1 MKVIGVSGS
10 PIPNSNTDRAVQAA
24 LKATGVD
31 SEFVKLADYSVA
43 PCRACLGCLRTNRC
57 VMNDDGVMLAEKV
70 KQADALI
77 VGGYTSYSSLDARTK
92 AFLERLYPLR
102 HVHGFMR
109 GKPGAA
115 IITTCMPAGDTALP
129 PAGEMGAN
137 AVMFYMAEEG
147 MNFAGSVKIMGNP
160 PCIKCG
166 RGDTC
171 EMSGVKMLY
180 GETATVA
187 SVGVNTFECQP
198 DAIAA
203 VRDLGEKIGKML
215 AGK

>member
-24 LKATGVD
+24 LKATGMD
-31 SEFVKLADYSVA
+31 SEFVKLADYLVA
-43 PCRACLGCLRTNRC
+43 PCRGCLGCLKTNRC
-57 VMNDDGVMLAEKV
+57 VIDDDGVMLAEKV

-115 IITTCMPAGDTALP
+115 IITTCMPAGDTSLP

-137 AVMFYMAEEG
+137 AVMFYMAAEEIPARCRASRCS
-147 MNFAGSVKIMGNP
+147 MEKRP
-160 PCIKCG
+160 P
-166 RGDTC
+166 RLPLQSTH
-171 EMSGVKMLY
+171 S
-180 GETATVA
+180 
-187 SVGVNTFECQP
+187 S
-198 DAIAA
+198 AI
-203 VRDLGEKIGKML
+203 RTL
-215 AGK
+215 